1 MHTPT
6 RTACRPLSS
15 LALMAALG
23 VLPLAAAAQQ
33 GTPAANTP
41 TSVAPQAAGQP
52 APQAAPQAASQNVAQ
67 TAGQPGSQT
76 SGQGGAQPSAASP
89 AAASAVTSPTTSP
102 TAPAVPSAAGSQ
114 GARQSTPAGQPAS
127 GGQPAQAV
135 QPNVSGQPA
144 ASGQPAVSG
153 QTTTTGQPTATGQP
167 ATPGQPAASGRPA
180 TSGQTTVSG
189 QVPSAAAGTPAATP
203 PAAPQAAPQSAG
215 SAQPA
220 PPPAASSTPP
230 ARLPSTGTPPTQP
243 ANSANRLPAAPDTA
257 DTAKQARNCYVPDDL
272 LSEPGRL
279 PGLSAALVRGKGD
292 LLVIML
298 GSESTNPSPA
308 RPASVPSNTANSDAG
323 GSISSRL
330 RATLAAAARNP
341 LAERLQERLIQDL
354 GPLPGRT
361 IHVESVGRRNSTVAE
376 QASLINK
383 QVLPRKPALVIW
395 NLGRT
400 DTRRGLPP
408 ANMARALDRGLEQL
422 RRQHIDTIVMDPP
435 YHPQFEAF
443 YRTDDYRQYIRWTM
457 NLHDQPY
464 LQRYDMIDY
473 WASTGRIDLDS
484 GEPDRQA
491 AAVTFTETCIAYQLS
506 RMIDRGLSRK

>member
-6 RTACRPLSS
+6 RSACRPLSS

-23 VLPLAAAAQQ
+23 ALPLAAAAQQ
-33 GTPAANTP
+33 GTPAASAP
-41 TSVAPQAAGQP
+41 ASVAPQAAGQP
-52 APQAAPQAASQNVAQ
+52 APQAASQNVAQ
-67 TAGQPGSQT
+67 TASQPGSQT
-76 SGQGGAQPSAASP
+76 SGQGVAQPSATSP
-89 AAASAVTSPTTSP
+89 AGASAVTSTA
-102 TAPAVPSAAGSQ
+102 APAVPS
-114 GARQSTPAGQPAS
+114 
-127 GGQPAQAV
+127 
-135 QPNVSGQPA
+135 
-144 ASGQPAVSG
+144 
-153 QTTTTGQPTATGQP
+153 
-167 ATPGQPAASGRPA
+167 
-180 TSGQTTVSG
+180 
-189 QVPSAAAGTPAATP
+189 AAGTPAATP
-203 PAAPQAAPQSAG
+203 PAAPQAAPQPAG

-220 PPPAASSTPP
+220 PSPAASSTPP

-308 RPASVPSNTANSDAG
+308 RPASIPNNTANSDAG
-323 GSISSRL
+323 GGISSRL

>member
-23 VLPLAAAAQQ
+23 ALPLAVSAQQ
-33 GTPAANTP
+33 GTPAATTQ
-41 TSVAPQAAGQP
+41 TSVAPQTTGQP
-52 APQAAPQAASQNVAQ
+52 APQPAPQNVAQ
-67 TAGQPGSQT
+67 TASQPGSQT

-89 AAASAVTSPTTSP
+89 AAASAVTSPA
-102 TAPAVPSAAGSQ
+102 APAVPS
-114 GARQSTPAGQPAS
+114 
-127 GGQPAQAV
+127 
-135 QPNVSGQPA
+135 
-144 ASGQPAVSG
+144 
-153 QTTTTGQPTATGQP
+153 
-167 ATPGQPAASGRPA
+167 
-180 TSGQTTVSG
+180 
-189 QVPSAAAGTPAATP
+189 AAGTPAATP

-220 PPPAASSTPP
+220 PSPAASSTPT

-308 RPASVPSNTANSDAG
+308 RPASVPSNTASSDAG
-323 GSISSRL
+323 SSVSSRL

-354 GPLPGRT
+354 GPLPPGRT

-464 LQRYDMIDY
+464 LHRYDMIDY

>member
-23 VLPLAAAAQQ
+23 ALPLAVSAQQ
-33 GTPAANTP
+33 GTPAATTQ
-41 TSVAPQAAGQP
+41 TSMAPQASGQQAPQAATQNVAQP
-52 APQAAPQAASQNVAQ
+52 GSQAASQGV
-67 TAGQPGSQT
+67 
-76 SGQGGAQPSAASP
+76 AQPSGASP
-89 AAASAVTSPTTSP
+89 AAASAVTP
-102 TAPAVPSAAGSQ
+102 PAASAIPSAAGSQ
-114 GARQSTPAGQPAS
+114 AAGQSAPAGQPGS
-127 GGQPAQAV
+127 GGQPAPV
-135 QPNVSGQPA
+135 VQPA
-144 ASGQPAVSG
+144 ASGQ
-153 QTTTTGQPTATGQP
+153 TTTSGQPTASGQP
-167 ATPGQPAASGRPA
+167 ATSGK
-180 TSGQTTVSG
+180 TTVSG
-189 QVPSAAAGTPAATP
+189 QVPPAAAGTPAATP

-220 PPPAASSTPP
+220 PSPAASSTPT

-323 GSISSRL
+323 GSVSSRL

-341 LAERLQERLIQDL
+341 LAERLEERLIQDL

-464 LQRYDMIDY
+464 LHRYDMIDY

>member
-1 MHTPT
+1 M
-6 RTACRPLSS
+6 
-15 LALMAALG
+15 
-23 VLPLAAAAQQ
+23 
-33 GTPAANTP
+33 
-41 TSVAPQAAGQP
+41 
-52 APQAAPQAASQNVAQ
+52 
-67 TAGQPGSQT
+67 
-76 SGQGGAQPSAASP
+76 
-89 AAASAVTSPTTSP
+89 
-102 TAPAVPSAAGSQ
+102 
-114 GARQSTPAGQPAS
+114 
-127 GGQPAQAV
+127 
-135 QPNVSGQPA
+135 
-144 ASGQPAVSG
+144 
-153 QTTTTGQPTATGQP
+153 
-167 ATPGQPAASGRPA
+167 
-180 TSGQTTVSG
+180 
-189 QVPSAAAGTPAATP
+189 
-203 PAAPQAAPQSAG
+203 
-215 SAQPA
+215 
-220 PPPAASSTPP
+220 
-230 ARLPSTGTPPTQP
+230 
-243 ANSANRLPAAPDTA
+243 
-257 DTAKQARNCYVPDDL
+257 
-272 LSEPGRL
+272 
-279 PGLSAALVRGKGD
+279 RGKGD

-308 RPASVPSNTANSDAG
+308 RPASIPNNTASSDAG
-323 GSISSRL
+323 GGISSRL

>member
-15 LALMAALG
+15 LPLMAALG

-167 ATPGQPAASGRPA
+167 APPGQPAASGRPA

-484 GEPDRQA
+484 PEPDRQEA
-491 AAVTFTETCIAYQLS
+491 ALTFTETCIAYQLS
-506 RMIDRGLSRK
+506 TLIDRALSRK

>member
-6 RTACRPLSS
+6 RSACRPLSS

-23 VLPLAAAAQQ
+23 ALPLAAAAQQ
-33 GTPAANTP
+33 GTPAASAP
-41 TSVAPQAAGQP
+41 ASVAPQAAGQP
-52 APQAAPQAASQNVAQ
+52 APQAASQNVAQ
-67 TAGQPGSQT
+67 TASQPGSQT
-76 SGQGGAQPSAASP
+76 SGQGVAQPSATSP
-89 AAASAVTSPTTSP
+89 AGASAVTSTA
-102 TAPAVPSAAGSQ
+102 APAVPSAAGSQ
-114 GARQSTPAGQPAS
+114 AAGQSTPAGQPAS
-127 GGQPAQAV
+127 GGQPAPAV

-153 QTTTTGQPTATGQP
+153 QTTTTGQPTAAGQP

-220 PPPAASSTPP
+220 PSPAASNTPP

-308 RPASVPSNTANSDAG
+308 RPASIPNNTANSDAG
-323 GSISSRL
+323 GGISSRL

>member
-1 MHTPT
+1 MHTPI

-23 VLPLAAAAQQ
+23 ALPLAAAAQQ
-33 GTPAANTP
+33 GTPAASAP
-41 TSVAPQAAGQP
+41 ASVAPQAAGQP
-52 APQAAPQAASQNVAQ
+52 ASQPAPQNVAQ
-67 TAGQPGSQT
+67 TASQPGSQT
-76 SGQGGAQPSAASP
+76 SGQGVAQPSATSP
-89 AAASAVTSPTTSP
+89 AGASAVTSTA
-102 TAPAVPSAAGSQ
+102 APAVPSAAGSQ
-114 GARQSTPAGQPAS
+114 AAGQSTPAGQPAS
-127 GGQPAQAV
+127 GGQPAPAV
-135 QPNVSGQPA
+135 QPA
-144 ASGQPAVSG
+144 ASGQPA
-153 QTTTTGQPTATGQP
+153 
-167 ATPGQPAASGRPA
+167 
-180 TSGQTTVSG
+180 TSGQTSVSG
-189 QVPSAAAGTPAATP
+189 QVPPAGASPA
-203 PAAPQAAPQSAG
+203 AAPQASPQPAG

-220 PPPAASSTPP
+220 PSPAASSTPP

-308 RPASVPSNTANSDAG
+308 RPASVPSNTANSDTG
-323 GSISSRL
+323 GSVSSRL

-341 LAERLQERLIQDL
+341 LAERLEERLIQDL
-354 GPLPGRT
+354 GPLPSRT
-361 IHVESVGRRNSTVAE
+361 VHVESVGRRSSTVAE
-376 QASLINK
+376 QASLIGK
-383 QVLPRKPALVIW
+383 QILPRKPALVIW

-464 LQRYDMIDY
+464 LHRYDMIDY

>member
-23 VLPLAAAAQQ
+23 ALPLAVSAQQ
-33 GTPAANTP
+33 GTPAATAQ
-41 TSVAPQAAGQP
+41 TSVAPQTTGQP
-52 APQAAPQAASQNVAQ
+52 APQPAPQNVAQ
-67 TAGQPGSQT
+67 TASQPGSQT

-89 AAASAVTSPTTSP
+89 AAASAVTSPA
-102 TAPAVPSAAGSQ
+102 APAVPS
-114 GARQSTPAGQPAS
+114 
-127 GGQPAQAV
+127 
-135 QPNVSGQPA
+135 
-144 ASGQPAVSG
+144 
-153 QTTTTGQPTATGQP
+153 
-167 ATPGQPAASGRPA
+167 
-180 TSGQTTVSG
+180 
-189 QVPSAAAGTPAATP
+189 AAGTPAATP

-220 PPPAASSTPP
+220 PSPAASSTPT

-308 RPASVPSNTANSDAG
+308 RPASAPSNTANSDAG

-354 GPLPGRT
+354 GPLPPGRT

-383 QVLPRKPALVIW
+383 QVLPRKPTLVIW

>member
-1 MHTPT
+1 M
-6 RTACRPLSS
+6 
-15 LALMAALG
+15 
-23 VLPLAAAAQQ
+23 
-33 GTPAANTP
+33 
-41 TSVAPQAAGQP
+41 APQAAGQP
-52 APQAAPQAASQNVAQ
+52 APQPAPQAASQNVAQ

-89 AAASAVTSPTTSP
+89 AAASAVTSPA
-102 TAPAVPSAAGSQ
+102 APAVPS
-114 GARQSTPAGQPAS
+114 
-127 GGQPAQAV
+127 
-135 QPNVSGQPA
+135 
-144 ASGQPAVSG
+144 
-153 QTTTTGQPTATGQP
+153 
-167 ATPGQPAASGRPA
+167 
-180 TSGQTTVSG
+180 
-189 QVPSAAAGTPAATP
+189 AAGTPAATP

-220 PPPAASSTPP
+220 PSPAASSTPT

-308 RPASVPSNTANSDAG
+308 RPASAPSNTANSDAG

-354 GPLPGRT
+354 GPLPPGRT

-383 QVLPRKPALVIW
+383 QVLPRKPTLVIW

>member
-1 MHTPT
+1 MHTPI

-23 VLPLAAAAQQ
+23 ALPLAVSAQQ
-33 GTPAANTP
+33 GTPAATTQ
-41 TSVAPQAAGQP
+41 TSMAPQASGQQAPQAATQNVAQP
-52 APQAAPQAASQNVAQ
+52 GSQAASQGV
-67 TAGQPGSQT
+67 
-76 SGQGGAQPSAASP
+76 AQPSGASP
-89 AAASAVTSPTTSP
+89 AAASAVTP
-102 TAPAVPSAAGSQ
+102 PAASAIPSAAGSQ
-114 GARQSTPAGQPAS
+114 AAGQSAPAGQPGS
-127 GGQPAQAV
+127 GGQPAPV
-135 QPNVSGQPA
+135 VQPA
-144 ASGQPAVSG
+144 ASGQ
-153 QTTTTGQPTATGQP
+153 TTTSGQPTASGQP
-167 ATPGQPAASGRPA
+167 ATSGK
-180 TSGQTTVSG
+180 TTVSG
-189 QVPSAAAGTPAATP
+189 QVPPAAAGTPAATP

-220 PPPAASSTPP
+220 PSPAASSTPT

-323 GSISSRL
+323 GSVSSRL
-330 RATLAAAARNP
+330 RATLAAATRNP
-341 LAERLQERLIQDL
+341 LAERLEERLIQDL

-464 LQRYDMIDY
+464 LHRYDMIDY

>member
-23 VLPLAAAAQQ
+23 ALPLAVSAQQ
-33 GTPAANTP
+33 GTPAATAQ
-41 TSVAPQAAGQP
+41 TSVAPQTTGQP
-52 APQAAPQAASQNVAQ
+52 APQPAPQNVAQ
-67 TAGQPGSQT
+67 TASQPGSQT

-89 AAASAVTSPTTSP
+89 AAASAVTSPA
-102 TAPAVPSAAGSQ
+102 APAVPS
-114 GARQSTPAGQPAS
+114 
-127 GGQPAQAV
+127 
-135 QPNVSGQPA
+135 
-144 ASGQPAVSG
+144 
-153 QTTTTGQPTATGQP
+153 
-167 ATPGQPAASGRPA
+167 
-180 TSGQTTVSG
+180 
-189 QVPSAAAGTPAATP
+189 AAGTPAATP

-220 PPPAASSTPP
+220 PSPAASSTPT

-308 RPASVPSNTANSDAG
+308 RPASVPSNTASSDAG
-323 GSISSRL
+323 SSVSSRL

-354 GPLPGRT
+354 GPLPPGRT

-464 LQRYDMIDY
+464 LHRYDMIDY

>member
-1 MHTPT
+1 MHTPI

-23 VLPLAAAAQQ
+23 ALPLAAAAQQ
-33 GTPAANTP
+33 GTPAANAP
-41 TSVAPQAAGQP
+41 ASVAPQTAGQP
-52 APQAAPQAASQNVAQ
+52 VSQAASQNVAQ
-67 TAGQPGSQT
+67 PASQPGSQAP
-76 SGQGGAQPSAASP
+76 SQGIAPSPGASP
-89 AAASAVTSPTTSP
+89 AAASA
-102 TAPAVPSAAGSQ
+102 APSASVPPSTASSTTPSTAGSQ
-114 GARQSTPAGQPAS
+114 AAGQPAS
-127 GGQPAQAV
+127 AV
-135 QPNVSGQPA
+135 QPA
-144 ASGQPAVSG
+144 ASGQLAAPG
-153 QTTTTGQPTATGQP
+153 QTTPSGRPTASGQ
-167 ATPGQPAASGRPA
+167 PA
-180 TSGQTTVSG
+180 TSGQTSVSG
-189 QVPSAAAGTPAATP
+189 QVPPAGASPA
-203 PAAPQAAPQSAG
+203 AAPQASPQPAG

-220 PPPAASSTPP
+220 PSPAASSTPP

-308 RPASVPSNTANSDAG
+308 RPASVPSNTANSDTG
-323 GSISSRL
+323 GSVSSRL

-341 LAERLQERLIQDL
+341 LAERLEERLIQDL

-361 IHVESVGRRNSTVAE
+361 VHVESVGRRSSTVAE
-376 QASLINK
+376 QASLIGK
-383 QVLPRKPALVIW
+383 QILPRKPALVIW

-464 LQRYDMIDY
+464 LHRYDMIDY

>member
-1 MHTPT
+1 MHTPI

-23 VLPLAAAAQQ
+23 ALPLAVSAQQ
-33 GTPAANTP
+33 GTPAATTQ
-41 TSVAPQAAGQP
+41 TSMAPQASGQQAPQAATQNVAQP
-52 APQAAPQAASQNVAQ
+52 GSQAASQGV
-67 TAGQPGSQT
+67 
-76 SGQGGAQPSAASP
+76 AQPSGASP
-89 AAASAVTSPTTSP
+89 AAASAVTP
-102 TAPAVPSAAGSQ
+102 PAASAIPSAAGSQ
-114 GARQSTPAGQPAS
+114 AAGQSAPAGQPGS
-127 GGQPAQAV
+127 GGQPAPV
-135 QPNVSGQPA
+135 VQPA
-144 ASGQPAVSG
+144 ASGQ
-153 QTTTTGQPTATGQP
+153 TTTSGQPTASGQ
-167 ATPGQPAASGRPA
+167 PA

-189 QVPSAAAGTPAATP
+189 QVPPAAAGTPAATP

-220 PPPAASSTPP
+220 PSPAASSTPT

-323 GSISSRL
+323 GSVSSRL
-330 RATLAAAARNP
+330 RATLAAATRNP
-341 LAERLQERLIQDL
+341 LAERLEERLIQDL

-464 LQRYDMIDY
+464 LHRYDMIDY

>member
-23 VLPLAAAAQQ
+23 ALPLAVSAQQ
-33 GTPAANTP
+33 GTPTASAP
-41 TSVAPQAAGQP
+41 ASVAPQAAGQP
-52 APQAAPQAASQNVAQ
+52 APQAAPRAASQNVAQ
-67 TAGQPGSQT
+67 TAGQPGSQA
-76 SGQGGAQPSAASP
+76 SGQGGAQPSAARP
-89 AAASAVTSPTTSP
+89 AGASAVTSPTTSP
-102 TAPAVPSAAGSQ
+102 TAPAVPPAAGSQ
-114 GARQSTPAGQPAS
+114 AAGQSTPAGQPAS
-127 GGQPAQAV
+127 GVQPSSAVQPAASGQPAT
-135 QPNVSGQPA
+135 SGQPA
-144 ASGQPAVSG
+144 ASGQ
-153 QTTTTGQPTATGQP
+153 TTTAGQPTASGQP
-167 ATPGQPAASGRPA
+167 GTSGQPAASGQPA

-189 QVPSAAAGTPAATP
+189 QVPSAAAGTPAA
-203 PAAPQAAPQSAG
+203 PQATPQPAG

-220 PPPAASSTPP
+220 PSPAASSTPP

-354 GPLPGRT
+354 GPLPPGRT

>member
-33 GTPAANTP
+33 GTPAANAPTP
-41 TSVAPQAAGQP
+41 VAP
-52 APQAAPQAASQNVAQ
+52 Q
-67 TAGQPGSQT
+67 TAGQPASQAASQPGSQAP
-76 SGQGGAQPSAASP
+76 SQGIVPSTGASP
-89 AAASAVTSPTTSP
+89 AAASATPSAS
-102 TAPAVPSAAGSQ
+102 APPSAAGSQ
-114 GARQSTPAGQPAS
+114 
-127 GGQPAQAV
+127 
-135 QPNVSGQPA
+135 A
-144 ASGQPAVSG
+144 A
-153 QTTTTGQPTATGQP
+153 GQP
-167 ATPGQPAASGRPA
+167 ATPPAP
-180 TSGQTTVSG
+180 
-189 QVPSAAAGTPAATP
+189 
-203 PAAPQAAPQSAG
+203 PQAAPQPAG

-220 PPPAASSTPP
+220 PSPAASNTPP

-323 GSISSRL
+323 GSVSSRL

-341 LAERLQERLIQDL
+341 LAERLEERLIQDL

-361 IHVESVGRRNSTVAE
+361 VHVESVGRRNSTVAE
-376 QASLINK
+376 QASLIGK
-383 QVLPRKPALVIW
+383 QILPRKPALVIW

-464 LQRYDMIDY
+464 LHRYDMIDY

>member
-6 RTACRPLSS
+6 RSACRPLSS

-23 VLPLAAAAQQ
+23 ALPLAAAAQQ
-33 GTPAANTP
+33 GTPAASAP
-41 TSVAPQAAGQP
+41 ASVAPQAAGQP
-52 APQAAPQAASQNVAQ
+52 ASQAASQNA
-67 TAGQPGSQT
+67 AQPGSQAP
-76 SGQGGAQPSAASP
+76 SQGIAPSPGASP
-89 AAASAVTSPTTSP
+89 AAASAAPSASAPPSAASSTT
-102 TAPAVPSAAGSQ
+102 PSAAGSQ
-114 GARQSTPAGQPAS
+114 ATGQSTPAGQTAS
-127 GGQPAQAV
+127 GGQPAPAV
-135 QPNVSGQPA
+135 QPA
-144 ASGQPAVSG
+144 ASGQ
-153 QTTTTGQPTATGQP
+153 
-167 ATPGQPAASGRPA
+167 PA

-189 QVPSAAAGTPAATP
+189 QVPPASASPA
-203 PAAPQAAPQSAG
+203 AAPQAAPQPAG
-215 SAQPA
+215 GAQPA
-220 PPPAASSTPP
+220 PSPAASSAPP

-308 RPASVPSNTANSDAG
+308 RPASVPSNTANSDTG
-323 GSISSRL
+323 GSVSSRL

-341 LAERLQERLIQDL
+341 LAERLEERLIQDL

-361 IHVESVGRRNSTVAE
+361 VHVESVGRRSSTVAE
-376 QASLINK
+376 QASLIGK
-383 QVLPRKPALVIW
+383 QILPRKPALVIW

-457 NLHDQPY
+457 NLHNQPY
-464 LQRYDMIDY
+464 LHRYDMIDY

>member
-23 VLPLAAAAQQ
+23 ALPLAVSAQQ
-33 GTPAANTP
+33 GTPAATAQ
-41 TSVAPQAAGQP
+41 TSVAPQTTGQP
-52 APQAAPQAASQNVAQ
+52 TPQPASQNVAQ

-89 AAASAVTSPTTSP
+89 AAASAVTSPA
-102 TAPAVPSAAGSQ
+102 APAVPS
-114 GARQSTPAGQPAS
+114 
-127 GGQPAQAV
+127 
-135 QPNVSGQPA
+135 
-144 ASGQPAVSG
+144 
-153 QTTTTGQPTATGQP
+153 
-167 ATPGQPAASGRPA
+167 
-180 TSGQTTVSG
+180 
-189 QVPSAAAGTPAATP
+189 AAGTPAATP

-220 PPPAASSTPP
+220 PSPAASSTPT

-354 GPLPGRT
+354 GPLPPGRT

-491 AAVTFTETCIAYQLS
+491 AAVTFTETCIASQLS

>member
-6 RTACRPLSS
+6 RSACRPLSS

-33 GTPAANTP
+33 GTPAANAP
-41 TSVAPQAAGQP
+41 ASVAPQTAGQP
-52 APQAAPQAASQNVAQ
+52 VSQAASQNVAQ
-67 TAGQPGSQT
+67 PASQSGSQAP
-76 SGQGGAQPSAASP
+76 SQGIAPSPGASP
-89 AAASAVTSPTTSP
+89 AAASATPSAS
-102 TAPAVPSAAGSQ
+102 APPSAAGSQ
-114 GARQSTPAGQPAS
+114 
-127 GGQPAQAV
+127 
-135 QPNVSGQPA
+135 A
-144 ASGQPAVSG
+144 A
-153 QTTTTGQPTATGQP
+153 GQP
-167 ATPGQPAASGRPA
+167 ATPPAP
-180 TSGQTTVSG
+180 
-189 QVPSAAAGTPAATP
+189 
-203 PAAPQAAPQSAG
+203 PQAAPQPAG

-220 PPPAASSTPP
+220 PSPAASNTPP

-323 GSISSRL
+323 GSVSSRL

>member
-23 VLPLAAAAQQ
+23 ALPLAVSAQQ
-33 GTPAANTP
+33 GTPAATTQ
-41 TSVAPQAAGQP
+41 TSVAPQTTGQP
-52 APQAAPQAASQNVAQ
+52 APQPAPQNVAQ
-67 TAGQPGSQT
+67 TASQPGSQT

-89 AAASAVTSPTTSP
+89 AAASAVTSPA
-102 TAPAVPSAAGSQ
+102 APAVPS
-114 GARQSTPAGQPAS
+114 
-127 GGQPAQAV
+127 
-135 QPNVSGQPA
+135 
-144 ASGQPAVSG
+144 
-153 QTTTTGQPTATGQP
+153 
-167 ATPGQPAASGRPA
+167 
-180 TSGQTTVSG
+180 
-189 QVPSAAAGTPAATP
+189 AAGTPAATP

-220 PPPAASSTPP
+220 PSPAASSTPT

>member
-1 MHTPT
+1 M
-6 RTACRPLSS
+6 
-15 LALMAALG
+15 
-23 VLPLAAAAQQ
+23 
-33 GTPAANTP
+33 
-41 TSVAPQAAGQP
+41 
-52 APQAAPQAASQNVAQ
+52 
-67 TAGQPGSQT
+67 
-76 SGQGGAQPSAASP
+76 
-89 AAASAVTSPTTSP
+89 
-102 TAPAVPSAAGSQ
+102 
-114 GARQSTPAGQPAS
+114 
-127 GGQPAQAV
+127 
-135 QPNVSGQPA
+135 
-144 ASGQPAVSG
+144 
-153 QTTTTGQPTATGQP
+153 
-167 ATPGQPAASGRPA
+167 
-180 TSGQTTVSG
+180 
-189 QVPSAAAGTPAATP
+189 
-203 PAAPQAAPQSAG
+203 
-215 SAQPA
+215 
-220 PPPAASSTPP
+220 
-230 ARLPSTGTPPTQP
+230 
-243 ANSANRLPAAPDTA
+243 
-257 DTAKQARNCYVPDDL
+257 
-272 LSEPGRL
+272 
-279 PGLSAALVRGKGD
+279 RGKGD

-323 GSISSRL
+323 GSVSSRL

-341 LAERLQERLIQDL
+341 LAERLEERLIQDL

-361 IHVESVGRRNSTVAE
+361 VHVEPVGRRNSTVAE
-376 QASLINK
+376 QASLIGK
-383 QVLPRKPALVIW
+383 QILPRKPALVIW

-464 LQRYDMIDY
+464 LHRYDMIDY

>member
-6 RTACRPLSS
+6 RSACRPLSS

-23 VLPLAAAAQQ
+23 ALPLAAAAQQ
-33 GTPAANTP
+33 GTPAASAP
-41 TSVAPQAAGQP
+41 ASVAPQAAGQP
-52 APQAAPQAASQNVAQ
+52 APQPAPQNVAQ
-67 TAGQPGSQT
+67 TASQPGSQT

-89 AAASAVTSPTTSP
+89 AAASAVTSPA
-102 TAPAVPSAAGSQ
+102 APAVPSAAGSQ
-114 GARQSTPAGQPAS
+114 AAGQSTPAEQPAS
-127 GGQPAQAV
+127 GGQPASAV
-135 QPNVSGQPA
+135 QPATSGQHATSGQPA
-144 ASGQPAVSG
+144 ASGQ
-153 QTTTTGQPTATGQP
+153 TTTSGQPTAAGQP
-167 ATPGQPAASGRPA
+167 ATPGQPAASGQPA

-189 QVPSAAAGTPAATP
+189 QIPSAAAGTPAA
-203 PAAPQAAPQSAG
+203 PQATPQPAG
-215 SAQPA
+215 NAQPA
-220 PPPAASSTPP
+220 LSPAASSSPP

-308 RPASVPSNTANSDAG
+308 RPASIPNNTANSDAG
-323 GSISSRL
+323 GGISSRL

>member
-6 RTACRPLSS
+6 RSACRPLSS

-23 VLPLAAAAQQ
+23 TLPLAAAAQQ
-33 GTPAANTP
+33 GTPAASAP
-41 TSVAPQAAGQP
+41 VSVAPQAAGQP
-52 APQAAPQAASQNVAQ
+52 APQAAPRAASQNVAQ
-67 TAGQPGSQT
+67 TAGQPGSQA
-76 SGQGGAQPSAASP
+76 SGQGGAQPSAARP
-89 AAASAVTSPTTSP
+89 AGASAVTSPTTSP

-114 GARQSTPAGQPAS
+114 AAGQSTPAGQPAS
-127 GGQPAQAV
+127 GGQPAPAV
-135 QPNVSGQPA
+135 QPAASGQPA
-144 ASGQPAVSG
+144 TSGQPAVSG
-153 QTTTTGQPTATGQP
+153 QTTTTGQPTAAGQP
-167 ATPGQPAASGRPA
+167 ATPGQPAASGQPA
-180 TSGQTTVSG
+180 TSGQTTASG
-189 QVPSAAAGTPAATP
+189 QVPPTAAGAPAATP
-203 PAAPQAAPQSAG
+203 PAAPQAAPQPAG
-215 SAQPA
+215 NAQPA
-220 PPPAASSTPP
+220 PSPAAGNAPP

-308 RPASVPSNTANSDAG
+308 RPASVASNTANSDAG

>member
-6 RTACRPLSS
+6 RSACRPLSS

-23 VLPLAAAAQQ
+23 ALPLAAAAQQ
-33 GTPAANTP
+33 GTPAASAP
-41 TSVAPQAAGQP
+41 ASVAPQAAGQP
-52 APQAAPQAASQNVAQ
+52 ASQAASQNA
-67 TAGQPGSQT
+67 AQPGSQAP
-76 SGQGGAQPSAASP
+76 SQGIAPSPGASP
-89 AAASAVTSPTTSP
+89 AAASAAPSASAPPSAASSTT
-102 TAPAVPSAAGSQ
+102 PSAAGSQ
-114 GARQSTPAGQPAS
+114 ATGQSTPAGQTAS
-127 GGQPAQAV
+127 GGQPAPAV
-135 QPNVSGQPA
+135 QPA
-144 ASGQPAVSG
+144 ASGQ
-153 QTTTTGQPTATGQP
+153 
-167 ATPGQPAASGRPA
+167 PA

-189 QVPSAAAGTPAATP
+189 QVPPASASPA
-203 PAAPQAAPQSAG
+203 AAPQAAPQPAG
-215 SAQPA
+215 GAQPA
-220 PPPAASSTPP
+220 PSPAASSAPP

-308 RPASVPSNTANSDAG
+308 RPASVPSNTANSDTG
-323 GSISSRL
+323 GSVSSRL

-341 LAERLQERLIQDL
+341 LAERLEERLIQDL

-361 IHVESVGRRNSTVAE
+361 VHVESVGRRSSTVAE
-376 QASLINK
+376 QASLIGK
-383 QVLPRKPALVIW
+383 QILPRKPALVIW

-464 LQRYDMIDY
+464 LHRYDMIDY

>member
-6 RTACRPLSS
+6 RSACRPLSS

-33 GTPAANTP
+33 GTPAANAP
-41 TSVAPQAAGQP
+41 ASVAPQTAGQP
-52 APQAAPQAASQNVAQ
+52 VSQAASQNVAQ
-67 TAGQPGSQT
+67 PASQSGSQAP
-76 SGQGGAQPSAASP
+76 SQGIAPSPGASP
-89 AAASAVTSPTTSP
+89 AAASATPSAS
-102 TAPAVPSAAGSQ
+102 APPSAAGSQ
-114 GARQSTPAGQPAS
+114 
-127 GGQPAQAV
+127 
-135 QPNVSGQPA
+135 A
-144 ASGQPAVSG
+144 A
-153 QTTTTGQPTATGQP
+153 GQP
-167 ATPGQPAASGRPA
+167 ATPPAP
-180 TSGQTTVSG
+180 
-189 QVPSAAAGTPAATP
+189 
-203 PAAPQAAPQSAG
+203 PQAAPQPAG

-220 PPPAASSTPP
+220 PSPAASNTPP

-323 GSISSRL
+323 GSVSSRL

-341 LAERLQERLIQDL
+341 LAERLEERLIQDL

-361 IHVESVGRRNSTVAE
+361 VHVESVGRRSSTVAE
-376 QASLINK
+376 QASLIGK
-383 QVLPRKPALVIW
+383 QILPRKPALVIW

-464 LQRYDMIDY
+464 LHRYDMIDY

>member
-1 MHTPT
+1 MHTPI
-6 RTACRPLSS
+6 RTACRPLPS

-23 VLPLAAAAQQ
+23 ALPLAAAAQQ
-33 GTPAANTP
+33 GTPAANAP
-41 TSVAPQAAGQP
+41 ASVAPQTAGQP
-52 APQAAPQAASQNVAQ
+52 VSQAASQNVAQ
-67 TAGQPGSQT
+67 PASQSGSQAP
-76 SGQGGAQPSAASP
+76 SQGIAPSPGASP
-89 AAASAVTSPTTSP
+89 AAASAVTPPSSS
-102 TAPAVPSAAGSQ
+102 APPSAAGSQ
-114 GARQSTPAGQPAS
+114 AAGQPAS
-127 GGQPAQAV
+127 TA
-135 QPNVSGQPA
+135 QPA
-144 ASGQPAVSG
+144 ASGQPATS
-153 QTTTTGQPTATGQP
+153 
-167 ATPGQPAASGRPA
+167 GQPAAPGQTTPSGRPTA
-180 TSGQTTVSG
+180 SGQPASSG
-189 QVPSAAAGTPAATP
+189 QLPPATAGTPAATP
-203 PAAPQAAPQSAG
+203 PAAPQAAPQPAG

-220 PPPAASSTPP
+220 PSPATGSTPP

-323 GSISSRL
+323 GSVSNRL

-341 LAERLQERLIQDL
+341 LAERLEERLIQDL

-361 IHVESVGRRNSTVAE
+361 VHVESVGRRNSTVAE
-376 QASLINK
+376 QASLIGK
-383 QVLPRKPALVIW
+383 QILPRKPALVIW

-464 LQRYDMIDY
+464 LHRYDMIDY

>member
-23 VLPLAAAAQQ
+23 ALPLAAAAQQ

-52 APQAAPQAASQNVAQ
+52 APQPAPQNVAQ

-76 SGQGGAQPSAASP
+76 SGQGVAQPSAASP
-89 AAASAVTSPTTSP
+89 AAASAVTSPA
-102 TAPAVPSAAGSQ
+102 APAVPSAAGSQ
-114 GARQSTPAGQPAS
+114 AAGQSTPAGQPAS
-127 GGQPAQAV
+127 GGQPSSAV
-135 QPNVSGQPA
+135 QPAASGQPATSGQPA
-144 ASGQPAVSG
+144 ASGQ
-153 QTTTTGQPTATGQP
+153 TTTAGQPTASGQP
-167 ATPGQPAASGRPA
+167 GTSGQPAASGQPA

-189 QVPSAAAGTPAATP
+189 QVPPAATGTPAATP
-203 PAAPQAAPQSAG
+203 PAAPQAAPQPAG

-220 PPPAASSTPP
+220 PSPAASNTPP

-323 GSISSRL
+323 GSVSSRL

-354 GPLPGRT
+354 GPLPPGRT

>member
-1 MHTPT
+1 MHTPI

-23 VLPLAAAAQQ
+23 ALPLAVSAQQ
-33 GTPAANTP
+33 GTPAATTQ
-41 TSVAPQAAGQP
+41 TSMAPQASGQQAPQAATQNVAQP
-52 APQAAPQAASQNVAQ
+52 GSQAASQGV
-67 TAGQPGSQT
+67 
-76 SGQGGAQPSAASP
+76 AQPSGASP
-89 AAASAVTSPTTSP
+89 AAASAVTP
-102 TAPAVPSAAGSQ
+102 PAASAIPSAAGSQ
-114 GARQSTPAGQPAS
+114 AAGQSAPAGQPGS
-127 GGQPAQAV
+127 GGQPAPV
-135 QPNVSGQPA
+135 VQPA
-144 ASGQPAVSG
+144 ASGQ
-153 QTTTTGQPTATGQP
+153 TTTSGQPTASGQP
-167 ATPGQPAASGRPA
+167 ATSGK
-180 TSGQTTVSG
+180 TTVSG
-189 QVPSAAAGTPAATP
+189 QVPPAAAGTPAATP

-220 PPPAASSTPP
+220 PSPAASSTPT

-323 GSISSRL
+323 GSVSSRL

>member
-1 MHTPT
+1 MHTPI

-23 VLPLAAAAQQ
+23 ALPLAVSAQQ
-33 GTPAANTP
+33 GTPAATAQ
-41 TSVAPQAAGQP
+41 TSVAPQTTGQP
-52 APQAAPQAASQNVAQ
+52 APQPASQNVAQ

-76 SGQGGAQPSAASP
+76 SGQGVAQPSAASP
-89 AAASAVTSPTTSP
+89 ATASAVTSPA
-102 TAPAVPSAAGSQ
+102 APAVPSAAGSQ
-114 GARQSTPAGQPAS
+114 AAGQSTPAGQSAS
-127 GGQPAQAV
+127 GGQPSSAV
-135 QPNVSGQPA
+135 QPAASGQPATSGQPA
-144 ASGQPAVSG
+144 ASGQ
-153 QTTTTGQPTATGQP
+153 TTTAGQPTASGQP
-167 ATPGQPAASGRPA
+167 GTSGQPAASGQPA

-189 QVPSAAAGTPAATP
+189 QVPPAAASPA
-203 PAAPQAAPQSAG
+203 AAPQAAPQ
-215 SAQPA
+215 
-220 PPPAASSTPP
+220 PAASSTPP

-341 LAERLQERLIQDL
+341 LAERLQERLMQDL
-354 GPLPGRT
+354 GPLPPGRT

>member
-23 VLPLAAAAQQ
+23 ALPLAVSAQQ
-33 GTPAANTP
+33 GTPAATTQ
-41 TSVAPQAAGQP
+41 TSMAPQASGQQAPQAATQNVAQP
-52 APQAAPQAASQNVAQ
+52 GSQAASQGV
-67 TAGQPGSQT
+67 
-76 SGQGGAQPSAASP
+76 AQPSGASP
-89 AAASAVTSPTTSP
+89 AAASAVTP
-102 TAPAVPSAAGSQ
+102 PAASAIPSAAGSQ
-114 GARQSTPAGQPAS
+114 AAGQSAPAGQPGS
-127 GGQPAQAV
+127 GGQPAPV
-135 QPNVSGQPA
+135 VQPA
-144 ASGQPAVSG
+144 ASGQ
-153 QTTTTGQPTATGQP
+153 TTTSGQPTASGQP
-167 ATPGQPAASGRPA
+167 ATSGK
-180 TSGQTTVSG
+180 TTVSG
-189 QVPSAAAGTPAATP
+189 QVPPAAAGTPAATP
-203 PAAPQAAPQSAG
+203 PAAPQAAPQPAG

-220 PPPAASSTPP
+220 PSPAASSTPP

-354 GPLPGRT
+354 GPLPPGRT

>member
-1 MHTPT
+1 MHTPI
-6 RTACRPLSS
+6 RTACRPLPS

-23 VLPLAAAAQQ
+23 AQPLAAAAQQ
-33 GTPAANTP
+33 GTPAANAP
-41 TSVAPQAAGQP
+41 ASAAPQTAGQP
-52 APQAAPQAASQNVAQ
+52 VSQAASQNVAQ
-67 TAGQPGSQT
+67 PASQPGSQAPSQGIAPS
-76 SGQGGAQPSAASP
+76 SGASP
-89 AAASAVTSPTTSP
+89 AAASAVTPPSSSAT
-102 TAPAVPSAAGSQ
+102 PSAAGSQ
-114 GARQSTPAGQPAS
+114 AAGQPAS
-127 GGQPAQAV
+127 AV
-135 QPNVSGQPA
+135 QPA
-144 ASGQPAVSG
+144 ASGQPATSGQLAAPG
-153 QTTTTGQPTATGQP
+153 QTTPSGRPTASGQP
-167 ATPGQPAASGRPA
+167 ASSGQLPPA
-180 TSGQTTVSG
+180 T
-189 QVPSAAAGTPAATP
+189 AGTPAATP
-203 PAAPQAAPQSAG
+203 PAAPQAAPQPAG

-220 PPPAASSTPP
+220 PSPAASNTPP

-323 GSISSRL
+323 GSVSSRL

-341 LAERLQERLIQDL
+341 LAERLEERLIQDL

-361 IHVESVGRRNSTVAE
+361 VHVESVGRRNSTVAE
-376 QASLINK
+376 QASLIGK
-383 QVLPRKPALVIW
+383 QILPRKPALVIW

>member
-23 VLPLAAAAQQ
+23 ALPLAVSAQQ
-33 GTPAANTP
+33 GTPAATTQ
-41 TSVAPQAAGQP
+41 TSVAPQASGQQ
-52 APQAAPQAASQNVAQ
+52 APQAAPQNVA
-67 TAGQPGSQT
+67 QPGSQAA
-76 SGQGGAQPSAASP
+76 SQGVAQPSGASP
-89 AAASAVTSPTTSP
+89 AAASAVTSPAAS
-102 TAPAVPSAAGSQ
+102 AIPSAAGSQ
-114 GARQSTPAGQPAS
+114 AAGQSAPAGQPGS
-127 GGQPAQAV
+127 GGQPAPV
-135 QPNVSGQPA
+135 VQPA
-144 ASGQPAVSG
+144 ASGQ
-153 QTTTTGQPTATGQP
+153 TTTS
-167 ATPGQPAASGRPA
+167 GQPAAAGQPA
-180 TSGQTTVSG
+180 TSGQTTVSS
-189 QVPSAAAGTPAATP
+189 QVPPAAAGTPAAPP
-203 PAAPQAAPQSAG
+203 PAAPQAAPQPAG

-220 PPPAASSTPP
+220 PSPAASNTPP

-308 RPASVPSNTANSDAG
+308 RPASIPNNTANSDAG
-323 GSISSRL
+323 GGISSRL

>member
-1 MHTPT
+1 MHTPI
-6 RTACRPLSS
+6 RTACRPLPS

-33 GTPAANTP
+33 GTPAANAPTP
-41 TSVAPQAAGQP
+41 VAP
-52 APQAAPQAASQNVAQ
+52 Q
-67 TAGQPGSQT
+67 TAGQPASQAASQPGSQAP
-76 SGQGGAQPSAASP
+76 SQGIVPSTGASP
-89 AAASAVTSPTTSP
+89 AAASAAPSASAPPSAASSTT
-102 TAPAVPSAAGSQ
+102 PSAAGSQ
-114 GARQSTPAGQPAS
+114 ATGQPAS
-127 GGQPAQAV
+127 AV
-135 QPNVSGQPA
+135 QPA
-144 ASGQPAVSG
+144 ASGQPAAPG
-153 QTTTTGQPTATGQP
+153 QTAPSGQPTAAGQP
-167 ATPGQPAASGRPA
+167 ATPPAP
-180 TSGQTTVSG
+180 
-189 QVPSAAAGTPAATP
+189 
-203 PAAPQAAPQSAG
+203 PQAAPQPAG

-220 PPPAASSTPP
+220 PSPAASNTPP

-323 GSISSRL
+323 GSVSSRL

-341 LAERLQERLIQDL
+341 LAERLEERLIQDL

-361 IHVESVGRRNSTVAE
+361 VHVESVGRRNSTVAE
-376 QASLINK
+376 QASLIGK
-383 QVLPRKPALVIW
+383 QILPRKPALVIW

-464 LQRYDMIDY
+464 LHRYDMIDY

>member
-23 VLPLAAAAQQ
+23 ALPLAVSAQQ
-33 GTPAANTP
+33 GTPAATAQ
-41 TSVAPQAAGQP
+41 TSVAPQTTGQP
-52 APQAAPQAASQNVAQ
+52 APQPASQNVAQ

-89 AAASAVTSPTTSP
+89 AAASAVTSPA
-102 TAPAVPSAAGSQ
+102 APAVPS
-114 GARQSTPAGQPAS
+114 
-127 GGQPAQAV
+127 
-135 QPNVSGQPA
+135 
-144 ASGQPAVSG
+144 
-153 QTTTTGQPTATGQP
+153 
-167 ATPGQPAASGRPA
+167 
-180 TSGQTTVSG
+180 
-189 QVPSAAAGTPAATP
+189 AAGTPAATP

>member
-33 GTPAANTP
+33 GTPAANAPTP
-41 TSVAPQAAGQP
+41 VAP
-52 APQAAPQAASQNVAQ
+52 Q
-67 TAGQPGSQT
+67 TAGQPASQAASQPGSQAP
-76 SGQGGAQPSAASP
+76 SQGIVPSTGASP
-89 AAASAVTSPTTSP
+89 AAASATPSAS
-102 TAPAVPSAAGSQ
+102 APPSAAGSQ
-114 GARQSTPAGQPAS
+114 
-127 GGQPAQAV
+127 
-135 QPNVSGQPA
+135 A
-144 ASGQPAVSG
+144 A
-153 QTTTTGQPTATGQP
+153 GQP
-167 ATPGQPAASGRPA
+167 ATPPAP
-180 TSGQTTVSG
+180 
-189 QVPSAAAGTPAATP
+189 
-203 PAAPQAAPQSAG
+203 PQAAPQPAG

-220 PPPAASSTPP
+220 PSPAASNTPP

-308 RPASVPSNTANSDAG
+308 RPASVASNTANSEAG
-323 GSISSRL
+323 GSVSSRL

-341 LAERLQERLIQDL
+341 LAERLEERLIQDL

>member
-23 VLPLAAAAQQ
+23 ALPLAAAAQQ

-52 APQAAPQAASQNVAQ
+52 APQPAPQNVAQ

-76 SGQGGAQPSAASP
+76 SGQGVAQPSAASP

-114 GARQSTPAGQPAS
+114 AAGQSTPAGQPAS
-127 GGQPAQAV
+127 GGQPAPAV
-135 QPNVSGQPA
+135 QPA
-144 ASGQPAVSG
+144 ASGQPA
-153 QTTTTGQPTATGQP
+153 
-167 ATPGQPAASGRPA
+167 
-180 TSGQTTVSG
+180 TSGQTSVSG
-189 QVPSAAAGTPAATP
+189 QVPPAGASPA
-203 PAAPQAAPQSAG
+203 AAPQAAPQPAG

-220 PPPAASSTPP
+220 PSPAASNTPP

-323 GSISSRL
+323 GSVSSRL

-354 GPLPGRT
+354 GPLPPGRT

>member
-1 MHTPT
+1 MHTPI

-23 VLPLAAAAQQ
+23 ALPLAAAAQQ
-33 GTPAANTP
+33 GTPAANAP
-41 TSVAPQAAGQP
+41 ASVAPQTAGQP
-52 APQAAPQAASQNVAQ
+52 VSQAASQNVAQ
-67 TAGQPGSQT
+67 PASQPGSQAP
-76 SGQGGAQPSAASP
+76 SQGIAPSPGASP
-89 AAASAVTSPTTSP
+89 AAAW
-102 TAPAVPSAAGSQ
+102 AVPSAAGSQ
-114 GARQSTPAGQPAS
+114 ATGQSTSAGQTAS
-127 GGQPAQAV
+127 GGQPAPAV
-135 QPNVSGQPA
+135 KPA
-144 ASGQPAVSG
+144 ASGQ
-153 QTTTTGQPTATGQP
+153 
-167 ATPGQPAASGRPA
+167 PA

-189 QVPSAAAGTPAATP
+189 QVPPASASPA
-203 PAAPQAAPQSAG
+203 AAPQASPQPAG
-215 SAQPA
+215 STQPA
-220 PPPAASSTPP
+220 PSPVASSTPP

-323 GSISSRL
+323 GSVSSRL

-341 LAERLQERLIQDL
+341 LAERLEERLIQDL

-361 IHVESVGRRNSTVAE
+361 VHVESVGRRSSTVAE
-376 QASLINK
+376 QASLIGK
-383 QVLPRKPALVIW
+383 QILPRKPALVIW

-464 LQRYDMIDY
+464 LHRYDMIDY

>member
-6 RTACRPLSS
+6 RSACRPLSS

-33 GTPAANTP
+33 GTPAANAP
-41 TSVAPQAAGQP
+41 ASVAPQTAGQP
-52 APQAAPQAASQNVAQ
+52 VSRAASQNVAQ
-67 TAGQPGSQT
+67 PASQSGSQAP
-76 SGQGGAQPSAASP
+76 SQGIAPSPGASP
-89 AAASAVTSPTTSP
+89 AAASATPSAS
-102 TAPAVPSAAGSQ
+102 APPSAAGSQ
-114 GARQSTPAGQPAS
+114 
-127 GGQPAQAV
+127 
-135 QPNVSGQPA
+135 A
-144 ASGQPAVSG
+144 A
-153 QTTTTGQPTATGQP
+153 GQP
-167 ATPGQPAASGRPA
+167 ATPPAP
-180 TSGQTTVSG
+180 
-189 QVPSAAAGTPAATP
+189 
-203 PAAPQAAPQSAG
+203 PQAAPQPAG

-220 PPPAASSTPP
+220 PSPAASNTPP

-323 GSISSRL
+323 GSVSSRL

-341 LAERLQERLIQDL
+341 LAERLEERLIQDL

-361 IHVESVGRRNSTVAE
+361 VHVEPVGRRNSTVAE
-376 QASLINK
+376 QASLIGK
-383 QVLPRKPALVIW
+383 QILPRKPALVIW

-464 LQRYDMIDY
+464 LHRYDMIDY

>member
-1 MHTPT
+1 MHTPI
-6 RTACRPLSS
+6 RTACCPLPS

-23 VLPLAAAAQQ
+23 ALPLAAAAQQ
-33 GTPAANTP
+33 GTPATNAP
-41 TSVAPQAAGQP
+41 ASVAP
-52 APQAAPQAASQNVAQ
+52 Q
-67 TAGQPGSQT
+67 TAGQPVSQAASQPGSQAP
-76 SGQGGAQPSAASP
+76 SQGILPSTGASP
-89 AAASAVTSPTTSP
+89 AAASAVTPPSSSAT
-102 TAPAVPSAAGSQ
+102 PSAAGSQ
-114 GARQSTPAGQPAS
+114 AAGQPAS
-127 GGQPAQAV
+127 AV
-135 QPNVSGQPA
+135 QPA
-144 ASGQPAVSG
+144 ASGQPATSGQLAAPG
-153 QTTTTGQPTATGQP
+153 QTTPSGRPTASGQP
-167 ATPGQPAASGRPA
+167 ASSGQLPPA
-180 TSGQTTVSG
+180 T
-189 QVPSAAAGTPAATP
+189 AGTPAATP
-203 PAAPQAAPQSAG
+203 PAAPQAAPQPAG

-220 PPPAASSTPP
+220 PSPAASNTPP

-323 GSISSRL
+323 GSVSSRL

-341 LAERLQERLIQDL
+341 LAERLEERLIQDL

-361 IHVESVGRRNSTVAE
+361 VHVESVGRRNSTVAE
-376 QASLINK
+376 QASLIGK
-383 QVLPRKPALVIW
+383 QILPRKPALVIW

-464 LQRYDMIDY
+464 LHRYDMIDY

>member
-6 RTACRPLSS
+6 RSACRPLSS

-23 VLPLAAAAQQ
+23 ALPLAAAAQQ
-33 GTPAANTP
+33 GTPAANAPTP
-41 TSVAPQAAGQP
+41 VAP
-52 APQAAPQAASQNVAQ
+52 Q
-67 TAGQPGSQT
+67 TAGQPASQAASQPGSQAP
-76 SGQGGAQPSAASP
+76 SQGIVPSTGASP
-89 AAASAVTSPTTSP
+89 AAASATPSAS
-102 TAPAVPSAAGSQ
+102 APPSAAGSQ
-114 GARQSTPAGQPAS
+114 
-127 GGQPAQAV
+127 
-135 QPNVSGQPA
+135 A
-144 ASGQPAVSG
+144 A
-153 QTTTTGQPTATGQP
+153 GQP
-167 ATPGQPAASGRPA
+167 ATPPAP
-180 TSGQTTVSG
+180 
-189 QVPSAAAGTPAATP
+189 
-203 PAAPQAAPQSAG
+203 PQAAPQPAG

-220 PPPAASSTPP
+220 PSPAASNTPP

-308 RPASVPSNTANSDAG
+308 RPASIPNNTANSDAG
-323 GSISSRL
+323 GGISSRL